1 MSDHSLKNVHTARVY
16 EIEPGDTGTFGDTEW
31 LALINGPLVL
41 GGLLVDPNATT
52 SGDDDMSTILVET
65 GTCTLTVAA
74 TTKLFQVT
82 GGAIEIVDLVGEITT
97 AFGATASNGS
107 YSSII
112 DEGPTT
118 TALCTTTSVAS
129 AAKGKRLV
137 WPGAVGSALLV
148 SSVGGALINGYE
160 KYLMAP
166 GEIDFIT
173 SGNTTGTAIF
183 RLRYRKHD
191 PNAVVTAAF

>member
-1 MSDHSLKNVHTARVY
+1 MTHEVTNTHTAN
-16 EIEPGDTGTFGDTEW
+16 IGTLAPGDTAEVSDADFAKL
-31 LALINGPLVL
+31 LAGKLISTGRLTCP
-41 GGLLVDPNATT
+41 GM
-52 SGDDDMSTILVET
+52 SGDIMSEDDTILVVT

-82 GGAIEIVDLVGEITT
+82 GGAIEIVDLEGEITT
-97 AFGATASNGS
+97 AFGSTASNGS

-148 SSVGGALINGYE
+148 SSVGGALINGTE

-173 SGNTTGTAIF
+173 SGNTTGTAVF
-183 RLRYRKHD
+183 TLRYRKHSQFSL
-191 PNAVVTAAF
+191 VTPAF